1 MKDHCQALVLE
12 ILTSAVTPAFASGRT
27 LWVMDENP
35 AIDGLLKLN
44 GTKVIDVVSN
54 RYDTSEQMA
63 K

>member
-12 ILTSAVTPAFASGRT
+12 ILTSTATAAPASART

-44 GTKVIDVVSN
+44 GSTSMDVISN
-54 RYDTSEQMA
+54 RYDTRE
-63 K
+63 